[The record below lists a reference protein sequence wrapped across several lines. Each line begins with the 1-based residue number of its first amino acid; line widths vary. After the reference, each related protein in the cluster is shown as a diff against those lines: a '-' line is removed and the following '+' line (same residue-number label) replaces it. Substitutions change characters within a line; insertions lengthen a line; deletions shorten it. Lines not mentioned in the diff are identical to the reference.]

1 MLCTKPNTLAR
12 AAFGTQLKH
21 YVVKR
26 NPSAKFKMEDIA
38 QRAGVSLMTVSR
50 ALRVPDTVAPTT
62 LKRILDVVNKV
73 GYVPDSIA
81 GGLASKRS
89 GFVSLLVPS
98 INNLHFAE
106 TAAALKAVLTP
117 AGLQVLL
124 GITNYEANAEERLV
138 ETMLRR
144 RPEAMVLTNDG
155 HSQRTRKLLT
165 EAGVPVIDTWEM
177 PKRLIATVGHAVGFS
192 NKAAAKSMTD
202 HLITR
207 GYEKIGYLGEIAD
220 VGTRGHLRREGF
232 VAAMQAAGLDDTRQV
247 SLSAPPVGMLA
258 GRAAF
263 DALIQRWPDTQAVMC
278 VSDPCA
284 FGALSS
290 CQLRGWPVPE
300 RMAIAG
306 FGAFEISASSVP
318 AITTVD
324 VSGKEI
330 GDATGRL
337 LLSLLDPNQSTIES
351 QKIQIATKVMLREST

>member
-1 MLCTKPNTLAR
+1 
-12 AAFGTQLKH
+12 
-21 YVVKR
+21 
-26 NPSAKFKMEDIA
+26 MEDIA
-38 QRAGVSLMTVSR
+38 LKAGVSLMTVSR
-50 ALRVPDTVAPTT
+50 ALRLPDTVAPAT
-62 LKRILDVVNKV
+62 LKRILDLVNKV

-106 TAAALKAVLTP
+106 TAAALKAVLAP

-124 GITNYEANAEERLV
+124 GITNYEAHAEERLV

-144 RPEAMVLTNDG
+144 RPEALVLTNDG

-165 EAGVPVIDTWEM
+165 DAGVPVIDTWEM

-192 NKAAAKSMTD
+192 NKAAAKTMTD
-202 HLITR
+202 HLIAR
-207 GYEKIGYLGEIAD
+207 GYRRIGYLGEIGD
-220 VGTRGHLRREGF
+220 VGTRGHLRRDGF
-232 VAAMQAAGLDDTRQV
+232 VAAMQAAGLDDNRQV
-247 SLSAPPVGMLA
+247 SLTAPPVGMLA

-263 DALIQRWPDTQAVMC
+263 DALIDQWPDTQAVMC

-306 FGAFEISASSVP
+306 FGAFEISASAVP
-318 AITTVD
+318 SITTVD
-324 VSGKEI
+324 VSGREI
-330 GDATGRL
+330 GDATGKL
-337 LLSLLDPNQSTIES
+337 LLSLLAPDSNTSRH
-351 QKIQIATKVMLREST
+351 QKIHIATQVMLREST